1 MKRTWTRSAASV
13 AGAVTVMLALA
24 TQIVAAAFGS
34 HPGLGDPFASL
45 FGVTLYAPWQ
55 VLVWTLDW
63 LPRDLGVALILIMLV
78 GITLLAA
85 FGAAALL
92 AAVEPTSLVLRLP
105 RGRFERRAKLGDY
118 GLLRDDGLALG
129 AVARHELAR
138 PDFVRSSQGNVLMLG
153 DPVHTDASLIAAV
166 SCWRGAL
173 VVVEARDIASRF
185 GRADVLRFAPG
196 RADGVAINPLLGVR
210 GGAHAWS
217 DAMTLARA
225 FMRSSEGM
233 LVASFA
239 ALALDTLAHA
249 KPEARSFAGMRQALA
264 DPSRRLAELC
274 ARWAEGASDLGPATG
289 ELQRVARYW
298 RSDGHAALRMLRDID
313 IALRL
318 FADGD
323 HAVATE
329 GHQLRLADLVSGD
342 GPTTLVIQMT
352 PGREREAS
360 ASLVSVLLAQL
371 VAACAPSADLDQL
384 GRVKKRDLLL
394 VIEADALDALTAV
407 APSSALA
414 QLPKQEPP
422 PLLDVPMAFA
432 HERGLRVLTQA
443 CSIADAAA
451 LIGVDDESLDGDLSA
466 GFSAIAAIGP
476 QTETSA
482 AALAERAGIVEHWR
496 RWPGQQ
502 SMLPRWLLPYWERG
516 AAWAVTPGALRAA
529 TAGEGLLLIDALKPV
544 WCRTLTCDAGKSAFV
559 AAAALAPAPHDWDAS
574 PPPPAVQSKSAALA
588 APPAQQ
594 DLALP
599 PSGAGQV
606 SATKL
611 RRALA
616 RRSAPEL
623 TSPQHRGER
632 LL

>member
-1 MKRTWTRSAASV
+1 MLSV
-13 AGAVTVMLALA
+13 VGAVTVMFALA
-24 TQIVAAAFGS
+24 TQIVAAALCY
-34 HPGLGDPFASL
+34 HTGLGDPIASL
-45 FGVTLYAPWQ
+45 FGVKLYAPWQ
-55 VLVWTLDW
+55 VLLWTVDW
-63 LPRDLGVALILIMLV
+63 LLRDLGVALNLIMLV
-78 GITLLAA
+78 GLALFAA

-92 AAVEPTSLVLRLP
+92 AAIEPTSLVLRLP
-105 RGRFERRAKLGDY
+105 RGRFERWAKLGDY

-129 AVARHELAR
+129 AVARHVLAR
-138 PDFVRSSQGNVLMLG
+138 PDFLRSSHGNVLMLG
-153 DPVHTDASLIAAV
+153 DPAHTDAALIAAV

-173 VVVEARDIASRF
+173 VVVEARDIASRL

-225 FMRSSEGM
+225 FMGSSEGM

-239 ALALDTLAHA
+239 ALVLDTLAHGLP
-249 KPEARSFAGMRQALA
+249 KARSFAGMRQALA
-264 DPSRRLAELC
+264 DPPRRLAELC
-274 ARWAEGASDLGPATG
+274 ARWADGASDLGPATG

-298 RSDGHAALRMLRDID
+298 RADGHAALRMLRDID

-342 GPTTLVIQMT
+342 GPTTLIIQMT
-352 PGREREAS
+352 PAREREAS

-384 GRVKKRDLLL
+384 GRVKQRDLLL

-407 APSSALA
+407 APSSAPA
-414 QLPKQEPP
+414 QLSKQEPP
-422 PLLDVPMAFA
+422 PLLDGPMALA
-432 HERGLRVLTQA
+432 HERGLRVLAQA
-443 CSIADAAA
+443 QCIADAAA
-451 LIGVDDESLDGDLSA
+451 MIGANDESLDGDLSA
-466 GFSAIAAIGP
+466 DFSAIAAIGP
-476 QTETSA
+476 QTKASA
-482 AALAERAGIVEHWR
+482 AALAERAGTVEHWR
-496 RWPGQQ
+496 RWPGDQGRIA
-502 SMLPRWLLPYWERG
+502 RWLLPYWERG
-516 AAWAVTPGALRAA
+516 AAWAVAPGALKAA
-529 TAGEGLLLIDALKPV
+529 TASEGLLLIDALKPIL
-544 WCRTLTCDAGKSAFV
+544 CRTLTCDAGKSAFV
-559 AAAALAPAPHDWDAS
+559 ASASLAPAPHDWDAS
-574 PPPPAVQSKSAALA
+574 PLPPSAQSKSAALA
-588 APPAQQ
+588 GPPAQQ
-594 DLALP
+594 DLAP
-599 PSGAGQV
+599 ASSGVGPV

-616 RRSAPEL
+616 RRSAPVL
-623 TSPQHRGER
+623 SSQSLGER